1 MAPAPE
7 PTPSP
12 DPALVEQ
19 AARWLIEQRREPFR
33 PLPSELRQEGGAFAY
48 AVQLAYQRL
57 LVPHFG
63 QIAGGKIALTT
74 PVMQK
79 LVGYHEPV
87 GGSIFASTIHHRDA
101 RLRFDDFVH
110 PCVECEVAVRLS
122 ADLPGR
128 DRPYDQDSV
137 ADAVGA
143 CMVGIEL
150 VDDRGVDYKAGG
162 LDAITLI
169 ADNALN
175 RGVVLGPA
183 VSDWRGLDLPKAT
196 GRMKLGP
203 RLAGEGKG
211 GDVMGGHP
219 FAALAWLA
227 DLRVRLGEPLRAGDI
242 VMTGSLVATQF
253 PARGEPVEAE
263 IEGLGQAAVRFD

>member
-1 MAPAPE
+1 MASL
-7 PTPSP
+7 TSP
-12 DPALVEQ
+12 DAELAER
-19 AARWLIEQRREPFR
+19 AARWLIDQRRAKFQ
-33 PLPSELRQEGGAFAY
+33 PLPPELRQDDASFAY

-57 LVPHFG
+57 LVPRFG
-63 QIAGGKIALTT
+63 RLAGGKIALTT
-74 PVMQK
+74 PVMQQ

-87 GGSIFASTIHHRDA
+87 GGGIFVTTIHHRDA

-110 PCVECEVAVRLS
+110 PCVECEVAVRLG
-122 ADLPGR
+122 ADLPAR
-128 DRPYDQDSV
+128 DRPYDQASV
-137 ADAVGA
+137 AEAVAA
-143 CMVGIEL
+143 CMIGIEL

-183 VSDWRGLDLPKAT
+183 VSEWRRLDLPKAT
-196 GRMKLGP
+196 GRMMLGP

-227 DLRVRLGEPLRAGDI
+227 DLRARLGDPLRAGDI

-263 IEGLGQAAVRFD
+263 IEGLGRATVRFD

>member
-1 MAPAPE
+1 MASD
-7 PTPSP
+7 PSS
-12 DPALVEQ
+12 EQ
-19 AARWLIEQRREPFR
+19 GLAERAARWLIERRRAPFER
-33 PLPSELRQEGGAFAY
+33 LPAELRRDDAGFAY
-48 AVQLAYQRL
+48 AVQVAYQRL
-57 LVPHFG
+57 LAPRFG
-63 QIAGGKIALTT
+63 ALAGGKIALTT
-74 PVMQK
+74 PVMQA

-87 GGSIFASTIHHRDA
+87 GGGIFASTIHHRDA
-101 RLRFDDFVH
+101 RLRFDDFVR
-110 PCVECEVAVRLS
+110 PCVECEVAVRLG

-128 DRPYDQDSV
+128 DRPYTRASV
-137 ADAVGA
+137 ADAVAA

-150 VDDRGVDYKAGG
+150 VDDRAVDYKAGG

-183 VSDWRGLDLPKAT
+183 VSDWRALDLPNAT
-196 GRMKLGP
+196 GRMRLGT

-219 FAALAWLA
+219 FVALAWLA
-227 DLRVRLGEPLRAGDI
+227 DLRARLGEPLRAGDI
-242 VMTGSLVATQF
+242 VMTGSLVQTQF

-263 IEGLGQAAVRFD
+263 IEGLGRAAVRFD